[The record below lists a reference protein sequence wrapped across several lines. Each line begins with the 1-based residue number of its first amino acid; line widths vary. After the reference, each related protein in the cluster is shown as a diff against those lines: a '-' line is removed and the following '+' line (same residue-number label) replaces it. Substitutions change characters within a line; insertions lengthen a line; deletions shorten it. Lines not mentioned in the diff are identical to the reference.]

1 MTLQGNHQQSLEL
14 SIHSSWQ
21 ISPAWPS
28 GLFMTLLVI
37 TWCLTQ
43 LACYFWEVY
52 WNPNDRNSFVPFD
65 SHLWQRWEIRQQGNS
80 SGKGRWGKLSI
91 CLFSTFGCICKK
103 NILSGNNWCNSINST
118 KWTFNFFVAHKIAS
132 FLERSH
138 YTDTTH
144 KAVAWSKFPAIT
156 LKSFLSVISRIQSLG
171 NSVVLTSGM
180 PTLSIISTAITI
192 VWASLPLTKITVIT
206 IE

>member
-1 MTLQGNHQQSLEL
+1 MTGTALC
-14 SIHSSWQ
+14 
-21 ISPAWPS
+21 
-28 GLFMTLLVI
+28 LL
-37 TWCLTQ
+37 TPTC
-43 LACYFWEVY
+43 
-52 WNPNDRNSFVPFD
+52 
-65 SHLWQRWEIRQQGNS
+65 
-80 SGKGRWGKLSI
+80 GKGERYVNKETPVGKADGASF
-91 CLFSTFGCICKK
+91 LFAYFLHLAVSAKK